1 MCRSPRLELRF
12 AVNTNVGFLAAYR
25 ATSMPGVGRVGQAA
39 SGAEETL
46 GSPLRILKRSVDKR
60 LAPNSTAPLMRLLP
74 NLGRQAPLRDFA
86 NPRISLEDQFTGP
99 MRSFL
104 KVRCIRGQDLPACDL
119 LAEHPDRSHLW
130 KLAP

>member
-1 MCRSPRLELRF
+1 MSASCGPF
-12 AVNTNVGFLAAYR
+12 
-25 ATSMPGVGRVGQAA
+25 TSAWGRIGQAA

-74 NLGRQAPLRDFA
+74 NLGRQAPLRNFA
-86 NPRISLEDQFTGP
+86 NPRISLEEQFTGP
-99 MRSFL
+99 KRSFL

-119 LAEHPDRSHLW
+119 LAEHPHRSHLW
-130 KLAP
+130 KLAPTSFALLL